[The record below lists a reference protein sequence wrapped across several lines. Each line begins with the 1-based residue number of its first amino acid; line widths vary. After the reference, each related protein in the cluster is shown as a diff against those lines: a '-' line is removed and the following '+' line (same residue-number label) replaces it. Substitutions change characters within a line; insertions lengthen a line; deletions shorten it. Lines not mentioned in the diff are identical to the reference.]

1 MTDCTAGADSFASGL
16 FTRFDLTVL
25 VVEPTGKSTGVY
37 RQWRDYAAGFDV
49 ALAVAGNKVH
59 TGDDVAFLRE
69 QCGDDLLTCFGAE
82 PAVRGMEQGR
92 PLALADLGPATRA
105 ALCVLQDRLDGQVK
119 DWARYAAQAAEIHLK
134 NAGRAGA
141 AARAELAAQVDPGFT
156 LEPDAVVTASQGRPP
171 LTRTG

>member
-1 MTDCTAGADSFASGL
+1 M
-16 FTRFDLTVL
+16 
-25 VVEPTGKSTGVY
+25 VEPTGKSTGVY

-105 ALCVLQDRLDGQVK
+105 ALGVLQDRLDGQVK
-119 DWARYAAQAAEIHLK
+119 DWARYAAQAAEILLK